1 MSDPQLWLAGAEIGC
16 FFALVA
22 LSIYLVVVGAS
33 FFNFAAGPYAMAAGL
48 LAGYASAQWGVPII
62 AGAALGVTAAVGIS
76 LVTEVVVVR
85 PVQRRSGGA
94 ELPALVAVTAT
105 LFAIQQLAGTIFGR
119 TPVSVANLLP
129 LPDFHLGPVS
139 VQGTTATII
148 LVTVAVLVAT
158 VLWLR
163 ATTTGRLLRAVGDNH
178 DAARMIGV
186 NVTRVRLWA
195 FGLSGAIAGIAGVVF
210 AAKSGAQFTS
220 GLSWTLTGFLALVVG
235 GTGKPWAP
243 LVGGLALGWVQVFG
257 SFYFGATG
265 SSIAIFLVALVF
277 FAFRPEG
284 LFQRKVRV

>member
-1 MSDPQLWLAGAEIGC
+1 MSDPQLWLAAAEIGC

-33 FFNFAAGPYAMAAGL
+33 FFNFAAGPYAMAAAL
-48 LAGYASAQWGVPII
+48 LAGYAAAHWGVPILLGALSGI
-62 AGAALGVTAAVGIS
+62 ALAVGIS
-76 LVTEVVVVR
+76 LLTELVVVR
-85 PVQRRSGGA
+85 PVQRRAGGA

-129 LPDFHLGPVS
+129 IPDFRVGSVS
-139 VQGTTATII
+139 VQGTTAII
-148 LVTVAVLVAT
+148 IAVTVVVLLAT

-163 ATTTGRLLRAVGDNH
+163 TTTTGRLLRAVGDNRE
-178 DAARMIGV
+178 AARMIGV
-186 NVTRVRLWA
+186 NVGRVRLWA
-195 FGLSGAIAGIAGVVF
+195 FGISGAVAGIAGIVF

-243 LVGGLALGWVQVFG
+243 LIGGLALGWVQVFG

-265 SSIAIFLVALVF
+265 SSVAIFLVALVF

>member
-48 LAGYASAQWGVPII
+48 FAGYASAQWGVPIV
-62 AGAALGVTAAVGIS
+62 AGAVLGVVAAVGIS
-76 LVTEVVVVR
+76 LVTEIVVVR

-129 LPDFHLGPVS
+129 LPDFRLGPVS

-148 LVTVAVLVAT
+148 LITVVVLVAT

-163 ATTTGRLLRAVGDNH
+163 GTTTGQLLRAVGDNH

>member
-62 AGAALGVTAAVGIS
+62 AGAALGVVAAVAIS
-76 LVTEVVVVR
+76 LATEIVVVR

-105 LFAIQQLAGTIFGR
+105 LFAIQQSAGTLFGR

-148 LVTVAVLVAT
+148 LVTVVVLLAT

-163 ATTTGRLLRAVGDNH
+163 GTTTGRLLRAVGDNH
-178 DAARMIGV
+178 NAARMIGV

>member
-148 LVTVAVLVAT
+148 LVTVAVLVVT

>member
-48 LAGYASAQWGVPII
+48 LAGYVSAQWGVPIF
-62 AGAALGVTAAVGIS
+62 AGAVLGVVAAVGIS
-76 LVTEVVVVR
+76 LVTEMVVVR

-105 LFAIQQLAGTIFGR
+105 LFAIQQLAGTVFGR
-119 TPVSVANLLP
+119 TPVAVPNLLP

-148 LVTVAVLVAT
+148 VVTVMVLSAT
-158 VLWLR
+158 VLWLHS
-163 ATTTGRLLRAVGDNH
+163 TTTGQLLRAVGDNH

-186 NVTRVRLWA
+186 HVTRVRLWA

-243 LVGGLALGWVQVFG
+243 LIGGLALGWVQVFG

-265 SSIAIFLVALVF
+265 SSIGVFLVALVF

>member
-1 MSDPQLWLAGAEIGC
+1 MSDPQLWLAAAEIGC

-33 FFNFAAGPYAMAAGL
+33 FFNFAAGPYAMAAAL
-48 LAGYASAQWGVPII
+48 LAGYAGAHWGVPILLGALLGI
-62 AGAALGVTAAVGIS
+62 ALAVGIS
-76 LVTEVVVVR
+76 LLTEIVVVR

-105 LFAIQQLAGTIFGR
+105 LFAIQQLAGTILGR
-119 TPVSVANLLP
+119 TPVSVANLVP
-129 LPDFHLGPVS
+129 VPDFRVSSVS
-139 VQGTTATII
+139 VQGTTAII
-148 LVTVAVLVAT
+148 IVVTVVVLLAT
-158 VLWLR
+158 VVWLR
-163 ATTTGRLLRAVGDNH
+163 TTSTGQLLRAVGDNH
-178 DAARMIGV
+178 EAARMIGV
-186 NVTRVRLWA
+186 NVARVRLWA
-195 FGLSGAIAGIAGVVF
+195 FGISGAVAGIAGIVF

-243 LVGGLALGWVQVFG
+243 LIGGLALGWVQVFG

-265 SSIAIFLVALVF
+265 SSVAIFLVALVF

>member
-1 MSDPQLWLAGAEIGC
+1 MSDPQLWLAAAEIGC

-33 FFNFAAGPYAMAAGL
+33 FFNFAAGPYAMAAAVL
-48 LAGYASAQWGVPII
+48 TGYATAHWGVPVLV
-62 AGAALGVTAAVGIS
+62 GAALGVAVAVGIS
-76 LVTEVVVVR
+76 LLTEVVVVR

-119 TPVSVANLLP
+119 TPVSVAALIP
-129 LPDFHLGPVS
+129 LPDFRVGSVA
-139 VQGTTATII
+139 VQGTTAAIV
-148 LVTVAVLVAT
+148 LVTAVVLSAT

-163 ATTTGRLLRAVGDNH
+163 LTATGQLLRAVGDNH
-178 DAARMIGV
+178 EAARMIGV
-186 NVTRVRLWA
+186 NVNRVRLWA
-195 FGLSGAIAGIAGVVF
+195 FGLSGAIAALAGIVF

-220 GLSWTLTGFLALVVG
+220 GLSWTLTGFIALVVG

-243 LVGGLALGWVQVFG
+243 LIGGLLLGCVQVFG
-257 SFYFGATG
+257 AFYFGATG
-265 SSIAIFLVALVF
+265 SSIAIFLIALVF

>member
-1 MSDPQLWLAGAEIGC
+1 MTDPQLWLAAAEIGC

-33 FFNFAAGPYAMAAGL
+33 FFNFAAGPYAMAAAMLTGFAATHWGL
-48 LAGYASAQWGVPII
+48 PVGVGALLGI
-62 AGAALGVTAAVGIS
+62 AMAVGIS
-76 LVTEVVVVR
+76 LLTEVVVVR

-94 ELPALVAVTAT
+94 ELPSLVAVTAT
-105 LFAIQQLAGTIFGR
+105 LFAIQQLAGTAFGR
-119 TPVSVANLLP
+119 TPVPVAELLP
-129 LPDFHLGPVS
+129 VPDFRLGSVP
-139 VQGTTATII
+139 VQGTTATIVLI
-148 LVTVAVLVAT
+148 TAAVLLAV

-163 ATTTGRLLRAVGDNH
+163 YTATGQLLRAVGDNRE
-178 DAARMIGV
+178 AARMIGV
-186 NVTRVRLWA
+186 NVGRVRLWA
-195 FGLSGAIAGIAGVVF
+195 FGVSGAVAALGGIVF
-210 AAKSGAQFTS
+210 AAKSGVQFTS

-243 LVGGLALGWVQVFG
+243 LIGGLALGAVQVFG

-265 SSIAIFLVALVF
+265 SAVAMFLIALVF

>member
-1 MSDPQLWLAGAEIGC
+1 MSDPQLWLAALEIGC

-33 FFNFAAGPYAMAAGL
+33 FFNFAAGPYAMAA
-48 LAGYASAQWGVPII
+48 AMFTGYAVTHWGVPVVL
-62 AGAALGVTAAVGIS
+62 GAILGIVASVCVS

-119 TPVSVANLLP
+119 TPVSVPNLLP
-129 LPDFHLGPVS
+129 LSDFRIGAVPI
-139 VQGTTATII
+139 QATTATI
-148 LVTVAVLVAT
+148 VVFTAVVLLAT

-163 ATTTGRLLRAVGDNH
+163 RTSTGQLLRAVGDNH
-178 DAARMIGV
+178 EAARMIGV
-186 NVTRVRLWA
+186 SVNRVRLWA
-195 FGLSGAIAGIAGVVF
+195 FGLSGAIAGIAGIVF
-210 AAKSGAQFTS
+210 AAKSGAQFTN

-243 LVGGLALGWVQVFG
+243 LIGGLALGAIQVFG

>member
-48 LAGYASAQWGVPII
+48 LAGYASAQWGVPIV
-62 AGAALGVTAAVGIS
+62 AGAVLGVVAAVGVS
-76 LVTEVVVVR
+76 LLTEIVVVR

-105 LFAIQQLAGTIFGR
+105 LFAIQQLAGTLFGR
-119 TPVSVANLLP
+119 TPVSVPNLLP
-129 LPDFHLGPVS
+129 LPDFHLGTVS

-148 LVTVAVLVAT
+148 LVTVMVLPAT
-158 VLWLR
+158 VFWLR
-163 ATTTGRLLRAVGDNH
+163 STTTGQLLRAVGDNH
-178 DAARMIGV
+178 EAARTIGV

-243 LVGGLALGWVQVFG
+243 LVGGLALGWIQVFG

>member
-48 LAGYASAQWGVPII
+48 LAGYASAQWDVPII
-62 AGAALGVTAAVGIS
+62 VGAALGVAAAVGIS
-76 LVTEVVVVR
+76 LATEIVVVR

-105 LFAIQQLAGTIFGR
+105 LFAIQQFAGTLFGR

-139 VQGTTATII
+139 VPGTTATII
-148 LVTVAVLVAT
+148 LVTAAVLVAT

-163 ATTTGRLLRAVGDNH
+163 GTTTGRLLRAVGDDH

-210 AAKSGAQFTS
+210 AAKSGAQFTN

-265 SSIAIFLVALVF
+265 SSIALFLVALVF

>member
-1 MSDPQLWLAGAEIGC
+1 MSDPQLWLAAAEIGC

-22 LSIYLVVVGAS
+22 LSMYLVVVGAS
-33 FFNFAAGPYAMAAGL
+33 FFNFAAGPYAMAAGML
-48 LAGYASAQWGVPII
+48 TGYATTTWGLPVLLSAI
-62 AGAALGVTAAVGIS
+62 LGIVAAVAIS
-76 LVTEVVVVR
+76 LLSEIVVVK

-105 LFAIQQLAGTIFGR
+105 LFAIQQLAGTVFGR
-119 TPVSVANLLP
+119 TPLAVPNLLP
-129 LPDFHLGPVS
+129 VSDFRVGEVS
-139 VQGTTATII
+139 VQGTTVTIIAVTIIVVGATI
-148 LVTVAVLVAT
+148 A
-158 VLWLR
+158 WLR
-163 ATTTGRLLRAVGDNH
+163 TSTTGQLLRAVGDNNE
-178 DAARMIGV
+178 AARIIGIDV
-186 NVTRVRLWA
+186 DRVRLWA
-195 FGLSGAIAGIAGVVF
+195 FGISGAIAAIAGIVF

-243 LVGGLALGWVQVFG
+243 LIGGLTLGCVQVFG

-265 SSIAIFLVALVF
+265 SSIAIFLVALIF

>member
-1 MSDPQLWLAGAEIGC
+1 MSDPQLWLAAAEIGC

-33 FFNFAAGPYAMAAGL
+33 FFNFAAGPYAMAAAL
-48 LAGYASAQWGVPII
+48 LAGYAAAHWGVPILFGALLGI
-62 AGAALGVTAAVGIS
+62 ALAVGIS
-76 LVTEVVVVR
+76 LLTEVIVVR
-85 PVQRRSGGA
+85 PVQRRAGGA

-119 TPVSVANLLP
+119 TPVPVANLLP
-129 LPDFHLGPVS
+129 VPDFQVS
-139 VQGTTATII
+139 SVSIQGTTAII
-148 LVTVAVLVAT
+148 IAVTMLVLLAT

-163 ATTTGRLLRAVGDNH
+163 TTTTGQLLRAVGDNH
-178 DAARMIGV
+178 EAARMIGV
-186 NVTRVRLWA
+186 NVARVRLWA
-195 FGLSGAIAGIAGVVF
+195 FGISGAVAGIAGIVF
-210 AAKSGAQFTS
+210 AAKSGAQFTN

-243 LVGGLALGWVQVFG
+243 LIGGLALGWVQVFG

-265 SSIAIFLVALVF
+265 SSVAVFLVALVF

>member
-48 LAGYASAQWGVPII
+48 LAGYASAQWGVPIV
-62 AGAALGVTAAVGIS
+62 AGAVLGVVAAVGVS
-76 LVTEVVVVR
+76 LLTEIVVVR

-105 LFAIQQLAGTIFGR
+105 LFAIQQLAGTLFGR
-119 TPVSVANLLP
+119 TPVSVPNLLP
-129 LPDFHLGPVS
+129 LPDFHLGTVS

-148 LVTVAVLVAT
+148 LVTVMVLPAT

-163 ATTTGRLLRAVGDNH
+163 STTTGQLLRAVGDNH
-178 DAARMIGV
+178 EAARTIGV

-243 LVGGLALGWVQVFG
+243 LVGGLALGWIQVFG

>member
-48 LAGYASAQWGVPII
+48 LAGYASAQWGVPVI
-62 AGAALGVTAAVGIS
+62 AGAALGVVAAVAIS
-76 LVTEVVVVR
+76 LVTDIVVVR

-148 LVTVAVLVAT
+148 LVTAVVLVAT
-158 VLWLR
+158 VVWLR
-163 ATTTGRLLRAVGDNH
+163 STTTGQLLRAVGDNH

-186 NVTRVRLWA
+186 NVTRVRWWA

-243 LVGGLALGWVQVFG
+243 LAGGLALGWVQVFG

>member
-62 AGAALGVTAAVGIS
+62 AGAALGVLAAVAIS
-76 LVTEVVVVR
+76 LVTEIVVVR

-148 LVTVAVLVAT
+148 LVTAVVLVAT
-158 VLWLR
+158 VVWLR
-163 ATTTGRLLRAVGDNH
+163 STTTGQLLRAVGDNH

-186 NVTRVRLWA
+186 NVTRVRWWA

>member
-48 LAGYASAQWGVPII
+48 FAGYASAQWGVPIV
-62 AGAALGVTAAVGIS
+62 AGAVLGVVAAVGIS
-76 LVTEVVVVR
+76 LVTEIVVVR

-148 LVTVAVLVAT
+148 LITVVVLVAT

-163 ATTTGRLLRAVGDNH
+163 GTTTGQLLRAVGDNH

-195 FGLSGAIAGIAGVVF
+195 FGLSGAIAGIAGVIF